1 MDENNFEIEKN
12 SFNYVNNP
20 QNNEQYAN
28 NNNVQ
33 MNNQNE
39 YTGIGRNII
48 HPKIPG
54 VDGYKVF
61 IRQDGF
67 PDFGNFVYFDDKVEF
82 NPNKYRRPEIYFG
95 YVHDQYIVPQI
106 LGLKNKNTSKEVE
119 ENKEE
124 KHEEKKTEE
133 KKNVKVKKTKKD
145 NTVKNLD
152 DIMKKFN
159 LRYIEPPKVEKVVEP
174 PPEEENVEEE
184 ENPKDKNK
192 KGKDAKD
199 AKGKNVKDDKSD
211 KNKATANKGNKK

>member
-1 MDENNFEIEKN
+1 MDGNNFEIEKN

-20 QNNEQYAN
+20 QNIEQHIN
-28 NNNVQ
+28 NNNVE

-39 YTGIGRNII
+39 YTGIGRNVI
-48 HPKIPG
+48 HPNRPG

-82 NPNKYRRPEIYFG
+82 DPNKYRRPEIYFG
-95 YVHDQYIVPQI
+95 FVHDQYIVPQI
-106 LGLKNKNTSKEVE
+106 LGLKNKNKKEVE
-119 ENKEE
+119 EKKEE
-124 KHEEKKTEE
+124 KVEEKKTEE
-133 KKNVKVKKTKKD
+133 KKNVKVKKSKKET
-145 NTVKNLD
+145 TVKNLD

-159 LRYIEPPKVEKVVEP
+159 LKYIEPPKVEKVVEP

-199 AKGKNVKDDKSD
+199 AKGKNVKDDKTD
-211 KNKATANKGNKK
+211 KNKAAANKGNKK

>member
-82 NPNKYRRPEIYFG
+82 DPNKYRRPEIYFG

-133 KKNVKVKKTKKD
+133 KKNAKVKKTKKD

>member
-1 MDENNFEIEKN
+1 MDGNNFEIEKN
-12 SFNYVNNP
+12 SFNYVNDP
-20 QNNEQYAN
+20 QKHEEHIN
-28 NNNVQ
+28 NNNVE

-39 YTGIGRNII
+39 YTGIGRNVT
-48 HPKIPG
+48 HPNRPG

-82 NPNKYRRPEIYFG
+82 DPNKYRRPEIYFG
-95 YVHDQYIVPQI
+95 FVHDQYIVPQI
-106 LGLKNKNTSKEVE
+106 LGLKNKNKKEVE
-119 ENKEE
+119 EKKEE
-124 KHEEKKTEE
+124 KVEEKKTEE
-133 KKNVKVKKTKKD
+133 KKNVKVKKSKKET
-145 NTVKNLD
+145 TVKNLD

-159 LRYIEPPKVEKVVEP
+159 LKYIEPPKVEKVVEP

-199 AKGKNVKDDKSD
+199 AKGKNVKDDKAD
-211 KNKATANKGNKK
+211 KNKAAANKGNKK

>member
-1 MDENNFEIEKN
+1 MDGNNFEIEKN

-20 QNNEQYAN
+20 QNNEQHINN
-28 NNNVQ
+28 NNNVE

-39 YTGIGRNII
+39 YTGIGRNVI
-48 HPKIPG
+48 HPNRPG

-82 NPNKYRRPEIYFG
+82 DPNKYRRPEIYFG
-95 YVHDQYIVPQI
+95 FVHDQYIVPQI
-106 LGLKNKNTSKEVE
+106 LGLKNKNKKEVE
-119 ENKEE
+119 EKKEE
-124 KHEEKKTEE
+124 KVEEKKTEE
-133 KKNVKVKKTKKD
+133 KKNVKVKKSKKET
-145 NTVKNLD
+145 TVKNLD

-159 LRYIEPPKVEKVVEP
+159 LKYIEPPKVEKVVEP

-199 AKGKNVKDDKSD
+199 AKGKNVKDDKAD
-211 KNKATANKGNKK
+211 KNKAAANKGNKK

>member
-1 MDENNFEIEKN
+1 MDGNNFEIEKN

-20 QNNEQYAN
+20 QNVEQHIN
-28 NNNVQ
+28 NNNVE

-39 YTGIGRNII
+39 YTGIGRNVI
-48 HPKIPG
+48 HPNRPG

-82 NPNKYRRPEIYFG
+82 DPNKYRRPEIYFG
-95 YVHDQYIVPQI
+95 FVHDQYIVPQI
-106 LGLKNKNTSKEVE
+106 LGLKNKNKKEVE
-119 ENKEE
+119 EKKEE
-124 KHEEKKTEE
+124 KVEEKKTEE
-133 KKNVKVKKTKKD
+133 KKNVKVKKSKKET
-145 NTVKNLD
+145 TVKNLD

-159 LRYIEPPKVEKVVEP
+159 LKYIEPPKVEKVVEP

-199 AKGKNVKDDKSD
+199 AKGKNVKDDKTD
-211 KNKATANKGNKK
+211 KNKAAANKGNKK

>member
-82 NPNKYRRPEIYFG
+82 DPNKYRRPEIYFG

-133 KKNVKVKKTKKD
+133 KKNVKVKKAKKD

-159 LRYIEPPKVEKVVEP
+159 LRYIEPPKVEKVVEL

-211 KNKATANKGNKK
+211 KNKATANRGNKK

>member
-1 MDENNFEIEKN
+1 MDGNNFEIEKN

-20 QNNEQYAN
+20 QNVEQHIN
-28 NNNVQ
+28 NNNVE

-39 YTGIGRNII
+39 YTGIGRNVI
-48 HPKIPG
+48 HPNRPG

-82 NPNKYRRPEIYFG
+82 DPNKYRRPEIYFG
-95 YVHDQYIVPQI
+95 FVHDQYIVPQI
-106 LGLKNKNTSKEVE
+106 LGLKNKNKKEVE
-119 ENKEE
+119 EKKEE
-124 KHEEKKTEE
+124 KVEEKKTEE
-133 KKNVKVKKTKKD
+133 KKNVKVKKSKKET
-145 NTVKNLD
+145 TVKNLD

-159 LRYIEPPKVEKVVEP
+159 LKYIEPPKVEKVLEP

-199 AKGKNVKDDKSD
+199 AKGKNVKDDKTD
-211 KNKATANKGNKK
+211 KNKAAANKGNKK

>member
-1 MDENNFEIEKN
+1 MDGNNFEIEKN

-20 QNNEQYAN
+20 QNVEQHIN
-28 NNNVQ
+28 NNNVE

-39 YTGIGRNII
+39 YTGIGRNVI
-48 HPKIPG
+48 HPNRPG

-82 NPNKYRRPEIYFG
+82 DPNKYRRPEIYFG
-95 YVHDQYIVPQI
+95 FVHDQYIVPQI
-106 LGLKNKNTSKEVE
+106 LGLKNKNKKEVE
-119 ENKEE
+119 EKKEE
-124 KHEEKKTEE
+124 KVEEKKTEE
-133 KKNVKVKKTKKD
+133 KKNVKVKKSKKET
-145 NTVKNLD
+145 TVKNLD

-159 LRYIEPPKVEKVVEP
+159 LKYIEPPKVEKVVEP

-199 AKGKNVKDDKSD
+199 AKGKNVKDDKAD
-211 KNKATANKGNKK
+211 KNKAAANKGNKK

>member
-1 MDENNFEIEKN
+1 MDGNNFEIEKN

-20 QNNEQYAN
+20 QNNDHHIN
-28 NNNVQ
+28 NNNVE

-39 YTGIGRNII
+39 YTGIGRNVI
-48 HPKIPG
+48 HPNRPG

-82 NPNKYRRPEIYFG
+82 DPNKYRRPEIYFG
-95 YVHDQYIVPQI
+95 FVHDQYIVPQI
-106 LGLKNKNTSKEVE
+106 LGLKNKNKKEVE
-119 ENKEE
+119 EKKEE
-124 KHEEKKTEE
+124 KVEEKKTGE
-133 KKNVKVKKTKKD
+133 KKNVKVKKSKKGT
-145 NTVKNLD
+145 TVKNLD

-159 LRYIEPPKVEKVVEP
+159 LKYIEPPKVEKVVEP

-199 AKGKNVKDDKSD
+199 AKGKNVKDDKTD
-211 KNKATANKGNKK
+211 KNKAAANKGNKK

>member
-1 MDENNFEIEKN
+1 MDGNNFEIEKN

-20 QNNEQYAN
+20 QNVEQHIN
-28 NNNVQ
+28 NNNVE

-39 YTGIGRNII
+39 YTGIGRNVI
-48 HPKIPG
+48 HPNRPG

-82 NPNKYRRPEIYFG
+82 DPNKYRRPEIYFG
-95 YVHDQYIVPQI
+95 FVHDQYIVPQI
-106 LGLKNKNTSKEVE
+106 LGLKNKKEVE
-119 ENKEE
+119 EKKEE
-124 KHEEKKTEE
+124 KVEEKKTEE
-133 KKNVKVKKTKKD
+133 KKNVKVKKSKKET
-145 NTVKNLD
+145 TVKNLD

-159 LRYIEPPKVEKVVEP
+159 LKYIEPPKVEKVVEP

-192 KGKDAKD
+192 KGKDTNS
-199 AKGKNVKDDKSD
+199 AKGKNVKDDK
-211 KNKATANKGNKK
+211 NKANAKTNKK

>member
-1 MDENNFEIEKN
+1 MDGNNFEIEKN

-20 QNNEQYAN
+20 QNVEQHIN
-28 NNNVQ
+28 NNNVE

-39 YTGIGRNII
+39 YTGIGRNVI
-48 HPKIPG
+48 HPNRPG

-82 NPNKYRRPEIYFG
+82 DPNKYRRPEIYFG
-95 YVHDQYIVPQI
+95 FVHDQYIVPQI
-106 LGLKNKNTSKEVE
+106 LGLKNKNKKEVE
-119 ENKEE
+119 EKKEE
-124 KHEEKKTEE
+124 KVEEKKTEE
-133 KKNVKVKKTKKD
+133 KKNVKVKKSNKET
-145 NTVKNLD
+145 TIKNLD

-159 LRYIEPPKVEKVVEP
+159 LKYIEPPKVEKVVEP

-199 AKGKNVKDDKSD
+199 AKGKNVKDDKTD
-211 KNKATANKGNKK
+211 KNKAAANKGNKK

>member
-1 MDENNFEIEKN
+1 MDGNNFEIEKN

-20 QNNEQYAN
+20 QNVEQHIN
-28 NNNVQ
+28 NNNVE

-39 YTGIGRNII
+39 YTGIGRNVI
-48 HPKIPG
+48 HPNRPG

-82 NPNKYRRPEIYFG
+82 DPNKYRRPEIYFG
-95 YVHDQYIVPQI
+95 FVHDQYIVPQI
-106 LGLKNKNTSKEVE
+106 LGLKNKNKKEVE
-119 ENKEE
+119 EKKEE
-124 KHEEKKTEE
+124 KVEEKKTEE
-133 KKNVKVKKTKKD
+133 KKNVKVKKSKKET
-145 NTVKNLD
+145 TVKNLD

-159 LRYIEPPKVEKVVEP
+159 LKYIEPPKVEKVVEP

-199 AKGKNVKDDKSD
+199 AKGKNYKDDKTD
-211 KNKATANKGNKK
+211 KNKAAANKGNKK

>member
-1 MDENNFEIEKN
+1 MDGNNFEIEKN

-20 QNNEQYAN
+20 QNNDHHIN
-28 NNNVQ
+28 NNNVE

-39 YTGIGRNII
+39 YTGIGRNVI
-48 HPKIPG
+48 HPNRPG

-82 NPNKYRRPEIYFG
+82 DPNKYRRPEIYFG
-95 YVHDQYIVPQI
+95 FVHDQYIVPQI
-106 LGLKNKNTSKEVE
+106 LGLKNKNKKEVE
-119 ENKEE
+119 EKKEE
-124 KHEEKKTEE
+124 KVEEKKTGE
-133 KKNVKVKKTKKD
+133 KKNVKVKKSKKET
-145 NTVKNLD
+145 TVKNLD
-152 DIMKKFN
+152 DIMNKFN
-159 LRYIEPPKVEKVVEP
+159 LKYIEPPKVEKVVEP

-199 AKGKNVKDDKSD
+199 AKGKNVKDDKTD
-211 KNKATANKGNKK
+211 KNKAAANKGNKK

>member
-1 MDENNFEIEKN
+1 MNENNFEIEKN

-48 HPKIPG
+48 HPKRPG

-82 NPNKYRRPEIYFG
+82 DPNKYRRPEIYFG

>member
-1 MDENNFEIEKN
+1 MDGNNFEIEKN

-20 QNNEQYAN
+20 QNVEQHIN
-28 NNNVQ
+28 NNNVE

-39 YTGIGRNII
+39 YTGIGTNVI
-48 HPKIPG
+48 HPNRPG

-82 NPNKYRRPEIYFG
+82 DPNKYRRPEIYFG
-95 YVHDQYIVPQI
+95 FVHDQYIVPQI
-106 LGLKNKNTSKEVE
+106 LGLKNKNKKEVE
-119 ENKEE
+119 EKKEE
-124 KHEEKKTEE
+124 KVEEKKTEE
-133 KKNVKVKKTKKD
+133 KKNVKVKKSKKET
-145 NTVKNLD
+145 TVKNLD

-159 LRYIEPPKVEKVVEP
+159 LKYIEPPKVEKVVEP

-192 KGKDAKD
+192 KGKDTKD
-199 AKGKNVKDDKSD
+199 AKGKNVKDDKTD
-211 KNKATANKGNKK
+211 KNKAAANKGNKK

>member
-1 MDENNFEIEKN
+1 MDGNNFEIEKN

-20 QNNEQYAN
+20 QNNEQHIN
-28 NNNVQ
+28 NNNVE

-39 YTGIGRNII
+39 YTGIGRNVI
-48 HPKIPG
+48 HPNRPG

-82 NPNKYRRPEIYFG
+82 DPNKYRRPEIYFG
-95 YVHDQYIVPQI
+95 FVHDQYIVPQI
-106 LGLKNKNTSKEVE
+106 LGLKNKNKKEVE
-119 ENKEE
+119 EKKE
-124 KHEEKKTEE
+124 KKVEEKKTEE
-133 KKNVKVKKTKKD
+133 KKNVKVKKSKKE
-145 NTVKNLD
+145 TTAKNLD

-159 LRYIEPPKVEKVVEP
+159 LKYIEPPKVEKVVEP

-199 AKGKNVKDDKSD
+199 AKGKNVKDDKTD
-211 KNKATANKGNKK
+211 KNKAAANKGNKK

>member
-1 MDENNFEIEKN
+1 MDGNNFEIEKN

-20 QNNEQYAN
+20 QNVEQHIN
-28 NNNVQ
+28 NNNVE

-39 YTGIGRNII
+39 YTGIGRNVI
-48 HPKIPG
+48 HPNRPG

-82 NPNKYRRPEIYFG
+82 DPNKYRRPEIYFG
-95 YVHDQYIVPQI
+95 FVHDQYIVPQI
-106 LGLKNKNTSKEVE
+106 LGLKNKNKKEVE
-119 ENKEE
+119 EKKEE
-124 KHEEKKTEE
+124 KVEEKKTEE
-133 KKNVKVKKTKKD
+133 KKNVKVKKNKKET
-145 NTVKNLD
+145 TVKNLD

-159 LRYIEPPKVEKVVEP
+159 LKYIEPPKVEKVVEP

-199 AKGKNVKDDKSD
+199 AKGKNVKDDKTD
-211 KNKATANKGNKK
+211 KNKAAANKGNKK

>member
-1 MDENNFEIEKN
+1 MDGNNFEIEKN

-20 QNNEQYAN
+20 QNVEQHIN
-28 NNNVQ
+28 NNNVE

-39 YTGIGRNII
+39 YTGIGRNVI
-48 HPKIPG
+48 HPNRPG

-82 NPNKYRRPEIYFG
+82 DPNKYRRPEIYFG
-95 YVHDQYIVPQI
+95 FVHDQYIVPQI
-106 LGLKNKNTSKEVE
+106 LGLKNKNKKEVE
-119 ENKEE
+119 EKKEE
-124 KHEEKKTEE
+124 KVEEKKTEE
-133 KKNVKVKKTKKD
+133 KKNVKVKKSKKET
-145 NTVKNLD
+145 TVKNLD

-159 LRYIEPPKVEKVVEP
+159 LKYIEPPKVEKVVEP
-174 PPEEENVEEE
+174 PPEEENIEEE

-199 AKGKNVKDDKSD
+199 AKGKNVKDDKTD
-211 KNKATANKGNKK
+211 KNKAAANKGNKK

>member
-82 NPNKYRRPEIYFG
+82 DPNKYRRPEIYFG

-159 LRYIEPPKVEKVVEP
+159 LRYIEPPKVEKVVEL

-211 KNKATANKGNKK
+211 KNKATANRGNKK

>member
-1 MDENNFEIEKN
+1 MDGNNFEIEKN

-20 QNNEQYAN
+20 QNNEQHINN
-28 NNNVQ
+28 NNNVE

-39 YTGIGRNII
+39 YTGIGRNVI
-48 HPKIPG
+48 HPNRPG

-82 NPNKYRRPEIYFG
+82 DPNKYRRPEIYFG
-95 YVHDQYIVPQI
+95 FVHDQYIVPQI
-106 LGLKNKNTSKEVE
+106 LGLKNKNKKEVE
-119 ENKEE
+119 EKKEE
-124 KHEEKKTEE
+124 KVEEKKTEE
-133 KKNVKVKKTKKD
+133 KKNVKVKKSKKET
-145 NTVKNLD
+145 TVKNLD

-159 LRYIEPPKVEKVVEP
+159 LKYIEPPKVEKVVEP

-199 AKGKNVKDDKSD
+199 AKGKNVKDDKTD
-211 KNKATANKGNKK
+211 KNKAAANKGNKK

>member
-82 NPNKYRRPEIYFG
+82 DPNKYRRPEIYFG

-133 KKNVKVKKTKKD
+133 KKNVKVKKAKKD

-159 LRYIEPPKVEKVVEP
+159 LRYIEPPKVEKVVEL